1 MMATSFHANSMD
13 DDVAK
18 FRRRRDKA
26 AAKSLCVGFRQA
38 PPGGWDP
45 IIEVLSVSNTAVHPG
60 PFDPLGK
67 IERFGLIALLIGVFV
82 FGCVTEVRSAFL
94 KRRMTDVDT
103 YFRAAWAVRVHKDPY
118 NVTDTNGWHY
128 NYPPLLA
135 TLLYPLADAP
145 AKFTRAGLLPYSVS
159 VAIWFLISI
168 GCIGWGIHV
177 LAAALE
183 KTSTDP
189 AVRNM
194 PRFCRRWWALRIIP
208 LLVCLPAIGRA
219 VVRGQV
225 DSELLMLFCFAGA
238 ALATRKQFWAGFAN
252 GIAAALKIFPG
263 FLVLY
268 GLSRLRWKYLAG
280 MAAALVVGLFV
291 IPGIIMGPRHMV
303 VGYCRFTQVM
313 LAPALGLNGNTSR
326 DKELFDINKTDS
338 NSFEAMIDHTVYFN
352 RSAPAPVLWMKM
364 AHWGISAV
372 LVALTL
378 LIERLSRKDD
388 PIYRNLFLGVLI
400 TVMMPIVPI
409 CHPHYYCMVL
419 PLVMALLA
427 ARWERDRRL
436 PLGGPLGWVLLFFT
450 VSHILTV
457 LPAFHI
463 LRGLGLVTYSALTL
477 WAAGLVVMWHWK
489 TPQELAPA
497 SATESTDFSGGDHKA
512 RNGA

>member
-1 MMATSFHANSMD
+1 MN
-13 DDVAK
+13 
-18 FRRRRDKA
+18 
-26 AAKSLCVGFRQA
+26 
-38 PPGGWDP
+38 
-45 IIEVLSVSNTAVHPG
+45 NTAVGPG

-67 IERFGLIALLIGVFV
+67 IERFGLIALLIGVLA

-103 YFRAAWAVRVHKDPY
+103 YFRAAWAVRVHKDLY

-159 VAIWFLISI
+159 VAIWFLISV

-238 ALATRKQFWAGFAN
+238 ALATRKRFWAGFAN

-263 FLVLY
+263 FLLLD
-268 GLSRLRWKYLAG
+268 GLSRLLWKYLVG
-280 MAAALVVGLFV
+280 MAVALVVGLFV

-303 VGYCRFTQVM
+303 AGYRRFTQVM
-313 LAPALGLNGNTSR
+313 LEPALGLNNNTSR

-338 NSFEAMIDHTVYFN
+338 NSFEAMIDHTVYFD
-352 RSAPAPVLWMKM
+352 RSAPAPASWMKI
-364 AHWGISAV
+364 AHFGISAI
-372 LVALTL
+372 LVAITL

-388 PIYRNLFLGVLI
+388 PIYRNIFLGVLI
-400 TVMMPIVPI
+400 TIMMPIIPI

-419 PLVMALLA
+419 PLIMALLA
-427 ARWERDRRL
+427 ARWERDHHL
-436 PLGGPLGWVLLFFT
+436 PLGGPLGWVLIFFT
-450 VSHILTV
+450 ISHILTV
-457 LPAFHI
+457 LPPFHI

-477 WAAGLVVMWHWK
+477 WAAGLVVMWRWK
-489 TPQELAPA
+489 TPQGMTPA
-497 SATESTDFSGGDHKA
+497 SVTVPANTFGGNQNPH
-512 RNGA
+512 RGS